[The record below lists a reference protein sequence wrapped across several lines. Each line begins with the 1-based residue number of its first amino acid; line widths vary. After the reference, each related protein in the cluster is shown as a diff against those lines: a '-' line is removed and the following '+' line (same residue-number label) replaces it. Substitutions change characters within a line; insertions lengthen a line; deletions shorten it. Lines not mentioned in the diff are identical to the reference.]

1 MTIKDDYFLV
11 LLFKANLNAWELR
24 LGILE
29 STVNGEHKNE
39 AGECVTLASTLLA
52 IADMGEA

>member
-1 MTIKDDYFLV
+1 MDSLHLY
-11 LLFKANLNAWELR
+11 AWELR

-29 STVNGEHKNE
+29 CTVNGEPKNVASE
-39 AGECVTLASTLLA
+39 SVTLASTPLT

>member
-1 MTIKDDYFLV
+1 MDSLHI
-11 LLFKANLNAWELR
+11 NAWELR

-29 STVNGEHKNE
+29 CTVNGEHKNE
-39 AGECVTLASTLLA
+39 ASESVTLASTPLA

>member
-1 MTIKDDYFLV
+1 MDSLH
-11 LLFKANLNAWELR
+11 LNAWELR

-29 STVNGEHKNE
+29 CTVNGEHKNE
-39 AGECVTLASTLLA
+39 AGESVTLASTPLA